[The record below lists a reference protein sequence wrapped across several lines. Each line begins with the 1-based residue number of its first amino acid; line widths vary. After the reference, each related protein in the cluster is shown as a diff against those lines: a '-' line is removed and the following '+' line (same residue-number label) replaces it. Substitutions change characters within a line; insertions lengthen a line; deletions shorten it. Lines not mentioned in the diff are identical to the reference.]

1 MKKHAENEMLVE
13 LNLGFP
19 VPNDK
24 KINLEMH
31 VYYKI
36 HRLRLQFI
44 DIINSLI
51 MALCYKTHD
60 KYLALNLFRIIG
72 FFFYLKK
79 NLN

>member
-1 MKKHAENEMLVE
+1 
-13 LNLGFP
+13 
-19 VPNDK
+19 
-24 KINLEMH
+24 MH

-79 NLN
+79 KPQLATNGTPLSIKIQFDEKICSHKTS